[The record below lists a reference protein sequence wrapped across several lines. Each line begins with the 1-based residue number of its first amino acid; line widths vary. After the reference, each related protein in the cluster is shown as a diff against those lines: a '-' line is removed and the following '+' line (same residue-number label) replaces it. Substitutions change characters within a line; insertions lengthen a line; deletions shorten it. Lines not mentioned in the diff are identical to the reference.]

1 MNYRECAKLLR
12 QCDRILLIT
21 HRDPDGDT
29 CGSAAALCSALR
41 RLGKSAWL
49 CRNPGYTRRL
59 LPYIGQYLAPEDAEP
74 ACFVAVDVAAERM
87 LPPGFEGPVLL
98 CVDHHGS
105 NTHYGQNELV
115 KGERSSCGE
124 IVLELIKALCGSVT
138 EEEATLLYIAVTTDT
153 GCFQYANTNS
163 QTLAAAAEL
172 LRLGA
177 RQHEIS
183 VNFFR
188 KVSKERLLLEGMIYS
203 GLRFYRDGRLVFAL
217 VTQDM
222 IRRSGAGKDDYDDLA
237 SLAGRAE
244 NSDMNITIRELEDGS
259 SRVSVRS
266 APGFSSCAVCAAFG
280 GGGHELAAG
289 CNIDC
294 PPEKAVELLLD
305 VIDVVAPA

>member
-12 QCDRILLIT
+12 GLDSILLIT

-29 CGSAAALCSALR
+29 GGSAAALCSALR
-41 RLGKSAWL
+41 RLGKTAWV
-49 CRNPGYTRRL
+49 CQNPGYTHKM
-59 LPYIGQYLAPEDAEP
+59 LPYLTPYLAPEDASP
-74 ACFVAVDVAAERM
+74 ACCVAVDVAAERM

-105 NTHYGQNELV
+105 NTHFADNELV
-115 KGERSSCGE
+115 RAEKSSCGE
-124 IVLELIKALCGSVT
+124 IVLELIKSLCGDVT

-153 GCFQYANTNS
+153 GCFQYANTS
-163 QTLAAAAEL
+163 CQTLAAASEL

-177 RQHEIS
+177 RQHEVS
-183 VNFFR
+183 VTFFR
-188 KVSKERLLLEGMIYS
+188 RVSKERLRLEGMIYS
-203 GLRFYRDGRLVFAL
+203 GLRFYRGGRLVFAL

-222 IRRSGAGKDDYDDLA
+222 IRRSGAGKDDFDDLA

-244 NSDMNITIRELEDGS
+244 DSDMNITIRELEDGS

-266 APGFSSCAVCAAFG
+266 APGFSSCAVCTAFG

-294 PPEKAVELLLD
+294 PPEKAVELLLA
-305 VIDVVAPA
+305 VIDEVCP